1 MAEKN
6 ITILQKN
13 ELGQLDT
20 FYPKTVAAQV
30 VESAEKKF
38 LSAAKETQYD
48 ENTLY
53 TNPTPIVTG
62 VGQIEVGETFENV
75 PVKDML
81 TKILYP
87 YVKPTLSG
95 TASVGSKTV
104 EKGVTTTIS
113 YVDAIVGRKSE
124 EITSVAL
131 YNGTTQVEEKVDG
144 VADGGTIRFT
154 QTINITDTATLKLKA
169 TDAKPVTVEA
179 TVATYTYVYPYYY
192 GTIAAGTALN
202 SDVIKALTKDV
213 STKGS
218 KSYTYNLENTCAVI
232 AYPAAYGDLKKAVD
246 ANGFDN
252 IASYTKSVVA
262 VTGTDGTAQDYNVY
276 VKAPGTAAG
285 FKLTYSY

>member
-53 TNPTPIVTG
+53 TNATPIVTS

-113 YVDAIVGRKSE
+113 YVDAKVGRKSK

-179 TVATYTYVYPYYY
+179 NVATYTYVYPYYY
-192 GTIAAGTALN
+192 GAIADGTPLT
-202 SDVIKALTKDV
+202 SEVIVALTKDV

-252 IASYTKSVVA
+252 IASYTKSVVD
-262 VTGTDGTAQDYNVY
+262 VTGTDGTAQKYNVY